1 MTRDSRR
8 DKDLAT
14 SLMTK
19 SNLPVGRRELTRA
32 HIAFY
37 RAVMDGIDARR
48 AWELYLSADGDFS
61 ELLCTATLGWVR
73 QALIGEAVAANQ
85 PGLIGLFRRD
95 PRQVKGTAKPTL
107 TEFAARFED
116 AGDWSE
122 SELTAMWKDE
132 FGGPDPTEVRRE
144 RLGKRLRQALQ
155 LLEKATRKAPHAG
168 DPVSQW
174 LAPNLA
180 EHLIAAGFDT
190 LGRARIALY
199 ARRSPRW
206 EEVPGVGEV
215 WADRLRVWFDQNGLS
230 TAPSP
235 AAVRPPALMVPL
247 ERFEPPALLSPMVAL
262 SVPGLAEVRSPYPA
276 QNNALGARDDKHAVE
291 LWLAAK
297 AENPNTLRSYRKN
310 AERLLLWCY
319 LERKTT
325 FPELKVEDCIHY
337 RTWLNDLGKKS
348 PTEWAEAG
356 WRLPAEEWFSKKRAA
371 KRDSELWRPFDG
383 PLSPNSVVQ
392 DLLTVRSLFEFLVR
406 GHILSLNPWD
416 LLGKRARTRANL
428 ENATEQFVGRSFT
441 MDQWKVLVGEID
453 PHGSEID
460 RRLLVILWLGF
471 ACGLRASEML
481 SLTLGSLIPGT
492 ESWRLSVLGKGD
504 KVRTVPLPSPARDA
518 LLSYL
523 DSVGLPYDEVVRIS
537 QGPVDRAQEE
547 LERSRREKALPIL
560 RGQRGRRSAG
570 RAAPE
575 EPLHYSRLYMVLK
588 AHLRAR
594 AEGIAKTDPVGS
606 GKFRRASAHWL
617 RHTCATLALKNGVE
631 LPGVQR
637 LLGHST
643 LTVTSTYVT
652 AQDEALQASMEV
664 FANRGA
670 E

>member
-1 MTRDSRR
+1 MEGVEA
-8 DKDLAT
+8 K
-14 SLMTK
+14 
-19 SNLPVGRRELTRA
+19 
-32 HIAFY
+32 
-37 RAVMDGIDARR
+37 R
-48 AWELYLSADGDFS
+48 AWDLYVAEDGDFS
-61 ELLCTATLGWVR
+61 DAICSATLGWIR
-73 QALIGEAVAANQ
+73 QALISEAVAANQ

-95 PRQVKGTAKPTL
+95 PRQVKGTTKPTL
-107 TEFAARFED
+107 TEFAARFEG

-122 SELTAMWKDE
+122 SEFTAMWKDE
-132 FGGPDPTEVRRE
+132 FGGPDAAEMRRE
-144 RLGKRLRQALQ
+144 RLGRRLRQALQ
-155 LLEKATRKAPHAG
+155 LLENATRKAPHA
-168 DPVSQW
+168 DDTVAQW

-180 EHLIAAGFDT
+180 ERLATAGIDT
-190 LGRARIALY
+190 LGQARTALDK
-199 ARRSPRW
+199 RRTPRW
-206 EEVPGVGEV
+206 EEVPGVGQV
-215 WADRLRVWFDQNGLS
+215 WADRLRVWFDENGIS
-230 TAPSP
+230 RAPSP
-235 AAVRPPALMVPL
+235 AAALPPVLMVPL
-247 ERFEPPALLSPMVAL
+247 ERFEPPAPLSSLVA
-262 SVPGLAEVRSPYPA
+262 VPVSGLGQVRSPYPA
-276 QNNALGARDDKHAVE
+276 QNNALGARNDKHAVE

-319 LERKTT
+319 LERKIT
-325 FPELKVEDCIHY
+325 FSEMKVEDCIHY

-356 WRLPAEEWFSKKRAA
+356 WRLSADEWFSKKRAA
-371 KRDSELWRPFDG
+371 KRDGELWRPFDG

-406 GHILSLNPWD
+406 GHVLSVNPWD
-416 LLGKRARTRANL
+416 LLGRRARTRANL

-453 PHGSEID
+453 SHGSEIE
-460 RRLLVILWLGF
+460 RRLLLILWLGF

-481 SLTLGSLIPGT
+481 SLTLGSLIPGP

-523 DSVGLPYDEVVRIS
+523 DSVGVPYEQVVRIA
-537 QGPVDRAQEE
+537 QGPED
-547 LERSRREKALPIL
+547 RSRDEVERFTREKALPIL

-570 RAAPE
+570 RAAPSD
-575 EPLHYSRLYMVLK
+575 PLHYSRLYIVLK
-588 AHLRAR
+588 SHLRAR
-594 AEGIAKTDPVGS
+594 AEAIAKTDPVGA

-617 RHTCATLALKNGVE
+617 RHTCATLALKNGVD

-637 LLGHST
+637 LLGHSN